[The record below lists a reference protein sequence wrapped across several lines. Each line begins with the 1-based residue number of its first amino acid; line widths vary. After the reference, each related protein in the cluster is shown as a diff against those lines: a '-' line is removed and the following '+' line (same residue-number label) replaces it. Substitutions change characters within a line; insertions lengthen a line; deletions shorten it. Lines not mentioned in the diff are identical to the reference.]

1 MSEDITTEST
11 VNRQIKQLI
20 PAVNFC
26 AVFFDED
33 NGEPWI
39 DSVVAWAL
47 AESSIAGQPDVVI
60 GLVPDGRD
68 VVFADDFP
76 NFVGYLSPE
85 RTLDEWR
92 DRAREAWEAAHDAGT
107 LPPNPR
113 RRGSSW

>member
-1 MSEDITTEST
+1 MSEAMTTTEPSG
-11 VNRQIKQLI
+11 VRQIKQLVH
-20 PAVNFC
+20 AVNFC

-39 DSVVAWAL
+39 ESVVGWAL
-47 AESSIAGQPDVVI
+47 AGFAEPQTDVVV
-60 GLVPDGRD
+60 GMVPDGKD
-68 VVFADDFP
+68 IVFADEFP

-85 RTLDEWR
+85 RTLDDFR
-92 DRAREAWEAAHDAGT
+92 GKAREAWEAAHDEGR